1 MTTEDKRTETG
12 AKNNGLLV
20 KALHFAL
27 GVDAE
32 VAKGVLR
39 SVKAAHP
46 NVDRRAIADQ
56 LIRRT
61 RWKGAALGFGTGLP
75 ANPFVMVPA
84 AIAGAGTLLRMPVVL
99 AAQIAPL
106 FDEAYLDDGEP
117 PFELLV
123 PIMGGRMMSEV
134 ARELAIR
141 GGMGVTRQAIRAILT
156 KETLAQVRRL
166 ALKYL
171 GLKVGQKAII
181 TKTVPIIGGIIGSAW
196 NFAEVKIVGD
206 RIYSYFENH
215 PISADPL

>member
-1 MTTEDKRTETG
+1 MITEDQEAEKG
-12 AKNNGLLV
+12 AKGERLLS
-20 KALHFAL
+20 KALHFAI

-32 VAKGVLR
+32 IAKGMIRSLR
-39 SVKAAHP
+39 KAHP
-46 NVDRRAIADQ
+46 GADRRVIADA
-56 LIRRT
+56 LIRGA

-75 ANPFVMVPA
+75 ANPFVMLPA
-84 AIAGAGTLLRMPVVL
+84 AIADAGTLLRMEVVL
-99 AAQIAPL
+99 AAQIALL

-141 GGMGVTRQAIRAILT
+141 GGIGATRQAIRSILT
-156 KETLAQVRRL
+156 KETVAQVRRL

-181 TKTVPIIGGIIGSAW
+181 TKTLPIVGGVIGSAW
-196 NFAEVKIVGD
+196 NFAEVKFVGD
-206 RIYSYFENH
+206 RIYAYFENH